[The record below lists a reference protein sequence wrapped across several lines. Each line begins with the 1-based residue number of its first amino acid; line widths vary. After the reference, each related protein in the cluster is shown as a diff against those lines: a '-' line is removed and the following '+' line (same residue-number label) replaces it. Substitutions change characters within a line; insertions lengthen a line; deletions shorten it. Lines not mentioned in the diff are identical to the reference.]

1 MTLFF
6 IVGDQDQWIY
16 NGGFYIISFA
26 TLFIIAIAVHPSSLF
41 AKFLSMKPLLI
52 IGKRSYSLYLWHY
65 PIIVFVNSYYVQGQ
79 IPVYVYIIEILL
91 TALMAEISY
100 RFIETPIRKKGFK
113 AFAFLPK
120 KKGQFARTVLVI
132 LLLVPSIVVLS
143 GQFDALGKQHEAE
156 KKEKKTEFKTT
167 KKKSLKR

>member
-1 MTLFF
+1 ML
-6 IVGDQDQWIY
+6 
-16 NGGFYIISFA
+16 
-26 TLFIIAIAVHPSSLF
+26 SLF
-41 AKFLSMKPLLI
+41 C
-52 IGKRSYSLYLWHY
+52 KR
-65 PIIVFVNSYYVQGQ
+65 YYVQGQ

-132 LLLVPSIVVLS
+132 AALLVHLYRS
-143 GQFDALGKQHEAE
+143 
-156 KKEKKTEFKTT
+156 T
-167 KKKSLKR
+167 KWTV

>member
-1 MTLFF
+1 
-6 IVGDQDQWIY
+6 
-16 NGGFYIISFA
+16 
-26 TLFIIAIAVHPSSLF
+26 
-41 AKFLSMKPLLI
+41 
-52 IGKRSYSLYLWHY
+52 
-65 PIIVFVNSYYVQGQ
+65 
-79 IPVYVYIIEILL
+79 
-91 TALMAEISY
+91 MAEISY

-120 KKGQFARTVLVI
+120 KKSQFARTVLVI

-167 KKKSLKR
+167 KKKVVKKISKRISRQRIAKRILKSRHHY

>member
-1 MTLFF
+1 
-6 IVGDQDQWIY
+6 
-16 NGGFYIISFA
+16 
-26 TLFIIAIAVHPSSLF
+26 
-41 AKFLSMKPLLI
+41 MKPLLI

-91 TALMAEISY
+91 IVLATAEISY

-156 KKEKKTEFKTT
+156 KKRRRRNLKEQRR
-167 KKKSLKR
+167 KKSLKKISKRISRQRIAKRILKVITTINW